1 MASHELPFAQ
11 TCPPAALE
19 WSLPFLWVQHCPQVQ
34 VGSPVPGHR
43 LVSVTGHSLIE
54 YNRKP
59 TKHYKKELT
68 FKAAGFLARFV
79 LQRETPQ
86 AKQDS
91 LCLNMHF
98 RMLTRG
104 QSQSFARPQLLFP
117 QLPAPHTLRNCPLA
131 WCGKYL

>member
-11 TCPPAALE
+11 ACPPAALE
-19 WSLPFLWVQHCPQVQ
+19 WSLPFLWVQHFPQVQ
-34 VGSPVPGHR
+34 VSSPVPGHR

-68 FKAAGFLARFV
+68 FRARGFLARFFISER
-79 LQRETPQ
+79 LL
-86 AKQDS
+86 KKSKIS

-98 RMLTRG
+98 RMMTRG
-104 QSQSFARPQLLFP
+104 QSQSFARPQLPFP
-117 QLPAPHTLRNCPLA
+117 QLPALHTLRSCPLA
-131 WCGKYL
+131 WCGKCL